1 VPGGDASLTLIIR
14 EPELRE
20 LDQLRSTPHRARA
33 GTHCAGFSTGSV
45 FEITGRWTN
54 RELIMKQLKG
64 TTLLLLLSVFPSCA
78 GSNKEHQPKLR
89 IHVATLPG
97 LGDFHQPA

>member
-1 VPGGDASLTLIIR
+1 
-14 EPELRE
+14 
-20 LDQLRSTPHRARA
+20 
-33 GTHCAGFSTGSV
+33 
-45 FEITGRWTN
+45 
-54 RELIMKQLKG
+54 MKQLKG